1 VTGGRIT
8 AAQAAQ
14 LAALEEEVVRNVEE
28 AVASKVDEA
37 MQSEEVQARI
47 QVCGCFH
54 EVLIKFVLDS
64 WTEFDSLNLKAR
76 LIEERAKLEEKVT
89 AQLEAEKSALLEKK
103 RREQDEARRRQ
114 DELERILAENR
125 RKVSSGVRP

>member
-1 VTGGRIT
+1 MKSRMQGLCRTTDHPTYPEIESDCLPLNRDSAQNGKGGGVLGSVTGGRIT

-47 QVCGCFH
+47 QVRVNLDMVSGCS
-54 EVLIKFVLDS
+54 D
-64 WTEFDSLNLKAR
+64 
-76 LIEERAKLEEKVT
+76 
-89 AQLEAEKSALLEKK
+89 QLL
-103 RREQDEARRRQ
+103 
-114 DELERILAENR
+114 
-125 RKVSSGVRP
+125 